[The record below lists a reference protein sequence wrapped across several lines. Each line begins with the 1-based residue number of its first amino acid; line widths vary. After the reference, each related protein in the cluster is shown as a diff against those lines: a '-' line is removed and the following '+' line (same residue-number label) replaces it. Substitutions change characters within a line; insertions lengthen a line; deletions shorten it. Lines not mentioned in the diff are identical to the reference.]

1 MVSLFEMSHDYMGF
15 EDSLDEE
22 DYGFILDREG
32 RLKGIWIPKEME
44 DEQIPEA
51 VVEIVKLFFD
61 IDINDENNYGTIH

>member
-1 MVSLFEMSHDYMGF
+1 MSHDYMGF